1 MSDHEDLRAA
11 LIELEKLRLRE
22 RAASHENAT
31 LLRALDQ
38 MSRAGSSDKA
48 ASLLV
53 AICAEAL
60 GADFAALVVPVGQKG
75 VSFSIC
81 SRDTFAGLTWGAG
94 ADLLARP
101 FRMVDLHKRD
111 WGAPVPEQLTA
122 FHALLTV
129 PLKIDGE
136 GPMALIA
143 MAHAQAQFSAADLNL
158 LGRVAAMAGQALAAK
173 RLARRNSVL
182 AGLIDGSLQ
191 PTQEHGSFLDAPLEA
206 VSRAFDRLT
215 EAQGVVV
222 ALNNDLLRAPSD
234 QIDSAIHK
242 ALARTGE
249 ITGADRVYVFRCR
262 APRRMDNTHEWVADG
277 TEPMIDHLQDMPED
291 FMETWLHCFSK
302 DHEVYIPSVADMP
315 DDDPVKKI
323 LAEQEIKSLLAVP
336 MILDGQ
342 IMGFLGY
349 DAVRETRSFL
359 PGEVFLLRSVGNTI
373 NAVLERRHADQRAE
387 TASSA
392 LLAERNRMQATLNAM
407 PDLVLELDATGRFT
421 GYHQVH
427 NQQFEAIAQRLVGH
441 TPDSALPREG
451 ADIAWRIMREVD
463 ATGRTEGHEFR
474 FDLPDRRHWFQI
486 SAAARR
492 GGEAYGGY
500 VFVIR
505 DITDA
510 RAQRREIERLSE
522 VARRTTNLVIV
533 SDTEGRIEWV
543 NPAFERRS
551 GWSLEE
557 IRGRKPG
564 SFLQSEKT
572 DPDVRREIAEALRAL
587 TPFSAEI
594 LNVSRGGQEYWV
606 NLDIQPLFDGEGK
619 HKGFMAVQSD
629 VTERR
634 AQAERLEE
642 TTALALN
649 ARQRLQSA
657 VEALK
662 DGFALYDSDSRL
674 VLCNQPH
681 RDFFP
686 KSGPLIREGM
696 TYLDILKLR
705 LEHREYKG
713 AIGHEQEWLEKG
725 LKERRKPYN
734 MSKLALQEWAEKGLK
749 ERRKPYSETEH
760 ELADGRWVRAFEKA
774 TPDGGRVELRVDITA
789 LKEAER
795 RAINERA
802 AAMDASHD
810 GIAITNAE
818 GHFIYMNPSHRMMFG
833 VPEEEDVRAL
843 HWSSLYT
850 PPQADWVRNSIFPI
864 LKRNGSWQGDL
875 CGNHRDGSSIDQE
888 VSLTL
893 QEDGGIVCI
902 SRDIAD
908 RRRGDA
914 ERARLREELQLA
926 QRREVIGQLAAGLA
940 HDFNNILA
948 VISGSAGL
956 LEARLAA
963 QQADT
968 QEAARIL
975 QAASRAAKL
984 VARLRDLGKQGS
996 VRQQLDLRKPLYEAA
1011 DLLRAGFSGVHNL
1024 VVHAPQEPL
1033 EAMADPTDILQ
1044 LLLNL
1049 GINARDALDDG
1060 PNEIA
1065 VTLASA
1071 DLNQMQR
1078 PPDIGVLRDEVEYI
1092 MLRVEDTGPGID
1104 ADIRMRIFEPY
1115 FTSKGQHGTGLGLA
1129 IVAGVVRGN
1138 SAALWFD
1145 STLGVGT
1152 QVTVFWPVAQEQTAL
1167 SELATPED
1175 EISGLDG
1182 VQVLV
1187 VDDEEEVCTVLGAI
1201 LEAAGAEVATATDPR
1216 DAFEAIIGD
1225 PGHWH
1230 VLITD
1235 HDMPH
1240 MTGSALAQSI
1250 YADAPELSVI
1260 LISAL
1265 PDKANDDR
1273 RWFKEI
1279 LQKPVDA
1286 RQLVRV
1292 VAKEISS
1299 RKFEK

>member
-1 MSDHEDLRAA
+1 MTEARMFEHEDLRAA
-11 LIELEKLRLRE
+11 LIELDKLRLRE

-31 LLRALDQ
+31 LLRALDA
-38 MSRAGSSDKA
+38 MTRAGSSDKA
-48 ASLLV
+48 ARLLV
-53 AICAEAL
+53 TICAESL
-60 GADFAALVVPVGQKG
+60 GADFAALVMPAGAQG
-75 VSFSIC
+75 LTFTIC
-81 SRDTFAGLTWGAG
+81 SPDTNTGLNWGGG
-94 ADLLARP
+94 AELLKRRR
-101 FRMVDLHKRD
+101 RMVDFHKRD
-111 WGAPVPEQLTA
+111 WGAPIPAQLNE

-129 PLKIDGE
+129 PLRIEGE
-136 GPMALIA
+136 GPMALMA
-143 MAHAQAQFSAADLNL
+143 MAQAEAQFSAADLHL
-158 LGRVAAMAGQALAAK
+158 LGRVATMAGQALAAQ

-182 AGLIDGSLQ
+182 ASLIDGSVQ
-191 PTQEHGSFLDAPLEA
+191 PAQEHGSFLDAPLEA

-234 QIDSAIHK
+234 QIDRAIHK

-249 ITGADRVYVFRCR
+249 LTGADRVYVFRCR
-262 APRRMDNTHEWVADG
+262 APGRMDNTHEWVGDG
-277 TEPMIDHLQDMPED
+277 TEPMIDQLQDMPED
-291 FMETWLHCFSK
+291 LIEPWLPYFSK
-302 DHEVYIPSVADMP
+302 DQDVYIPSVADLP
-315 DDDPVKKI
+315 DDHPVKAV
-323 LAEQEIKSLLAVP
+323 LAEQDIKSLLAVP

-342 IMGFLGY
+342 ITGFLGY
-349 DAVRETRSFL
+349 DAVQETRSFL

-373 NAVLERRHADQRAE
+373 NAVLERRGADQRAE
-387 TASSA
+387 TATAA
-392 LLAERNRMQATLNAM
+392 LLAERNRMQATLDAM
-407 PDLVLELDATGRFT
+407 PDLVLELDANGHFT
-421 GYHQVH
+421 GYHLGH
-427 NQQFEAIAQRLVGH
+427 NQRLEAIAQRLVGQ
-441 TPDSALPREG
+441 TPDAALPRGG

-463 ATGRTEGHEFR
+463 ATGRTDGHEFK
-474 FDLPDRRHWFQI
+474 FDLPDGRHWFQI

-533 SDTEGRIEWV
+533 SDAKGCIEWV
-543 NPAFERRS
+543 NRAFEQRS
-551 GWSLEE
+551 GWSLAE

-564 SFLQSEKT
+564 SFLQSQKT
-572 DPDVRREIAEALRAL
+572 DSGTKSKIGAALRAL
-587 TPFSAEI
+587 APVSAEI
-594 LNVSRGGQEYWV
+594 LNVSRDGQEYWV
-606 NLDIQPLFDGEGK
+606 NLDIQPLFDGKGR

-634 AQAERLEE
+634 AQADRLQE
-642 TTALALN
+642 TTALAIK
-649 ARQRLQSA
+649 ARQRLLSA

-662 DGFALYDSDSRL
+662 DGFALYDPEGRL
-674 VLCNQPH
+674 VLCNQPY

-686 KSGPLIREGM
+686 KSGPLLREGM
-696 TYLDILKLR
+696 TYLDILTLR
-705 LEHREYKG
+705 LEHREYKA
-713 AIGHEQEWLEKG
+713 AIGREQEWLTKRLEAYS
-725 LKERRKPYN
+725 KPYN
-734 MSKLALQEWAEKGLK
+734 
-749 ERRKPYSETEH
+749 ETEQ

-774 TPDGGRVELRVDITA
+774 TPDGGRVGLRVDITA

-795 RAINERA
+795 RALNERA

-810 GIAITNAE
+810 GIAITDSE
-818 GHFIYMNPSHRMMFG
+818 GHFIYMNPSHRSMFG

-843 HWSSLYT
+843 HWSSLYA
-850 PPQADWVRNSIFPI
+850 PPQAEWLRSSAFPI
-864 LKRNGSWQGDL
+864 LKRSGSWQGDVAGL
-875 CGNHRDGSSIDQE
+875 HRDGSVIDQE

-893 QEDGGIVCI
+893 QADGGIVCI

-956 LEARLAA
+956 LESRLAA
-963 QQADT
+963 QQEDT
-968 QEAARIL
+968 QEAARIR

-996 VRQQLDLRKPLYEAA
+996 VRQQLDLRKPLNEAA
-1011 DLLRAGFSGVHNL
+1011 DLLRSGLTGLHRL
-1024 VVHAPQEPL
+1024 ILHAPQEPL

-1049 GINARDALDDG
+1049 GINARDALDDA

-1065 VTLASA
+1065 VTLAPAASH
-1071 DLNQMQR
+1071 QMQR
-1078 PPDIGVLRDEVEYI
+1078 PPDIGVLRDGVEYI

-1104 ADIRMRIFEPY
+1104 AAIRARIFEPY
-1115 FTSKGQHGTGLGLA
+1115 FTSKGPRGTGLGLA

-1138 SAALWFD
+1138 AAALWVD
-1145 STLGVGT
+1145 STPGVGT
-1152 QVTVFWPVAQEQTAL
+1152 RVTVFWPVAQEHAAP
-1167 SELATPED
+1167 SELPTSD
-1175 EISGLDG
+1175 SGTRRLDG
-1182 VQVLV
+1182 VQVLL
-1187 VDDEEEVCTVLGAI
+1187 VDDEEEICTVLGAM
-1201 LEAAGAEVATATDPR
+1201 LEAAGAEVATTTDPR
-1216 DAFEAIIGD
+1216 DALDAINSD
-1225 PGHWH
+1225 PGHWD

-1235 HDMPH
+1235 HDMPY
-1240 MTGSALAQSI
+1240 MTGSALAQGI
-1250 YADAPELSVI
+1250 YADAPDLPVI
-1260 LISAL
+1260 LVSAL

-1286 RQLVRV
+1286 RQLVRA
-1292 VAKEISS
+1292 VAKEVKS

>member
-1 MSDHEDLRAA
+1 MTGARMSDNEDLRAA

-22 RAASHENAT
+22 RAASHENSS
-31 LLRALDQ
+31 LLRVLDA
-38 MSRAGSSDKA
+38 MTRAGSSDEA
-48 ASLLV
+48 ASILV
-53 AICAEAL
+53 TICAEAL
-60 GADFAALVVPVGQKG
+60 GADVVALVVPDGKQG
-75 VSFSIC
+75 LAFSVC
-81 SRDTFAGLTWGAG
+81 SPDTLAGSKWSAG
-94 ADLLARP
+94 ADLLGRP
-101 FRMVDLHKRD
+101 RRMVDLHKRD
-111 WGAPVPEQLTA
+111 WGVPIPAYLSA
-122 FHALLTV
+122 LHALLTV
-129 PLKIDGE
+129 PLKIKGE
-136 GPMALIA
+136 GPMALMA
-143 MAHAQAQFSAADLNL
+143 MARAAAQFSSADLHL
-158 LGRVAAMAGQALAAK
+158 LGRVAAMAGQTLAAK

-182 AGLIDGSLQ
+182 AGLIDGSVQ
-191 PTQEHGSFLDAPLEA
+191 PTPEHGSFLDAPLEA

-222 ALNNDLLRAPSD
+222 ALNNDLLRAPSH
-234 QIDSAIHK
+234 QIDKAIHK

-249 ITGADRVYVFRCR
+249 LSGADRVYVFRCR
-262 APRRMDNTHEWVADG
+262 APGRMDNTHEWVADG
-277 TEPMIDHLQDMPED
+277 TEPMIDHLQDMPEEL
-291 FMETWLHCFSK
+291 MEPWLPSFSK
-302 DHEVYIPSVADMP
+302 DQEVYIPCVSDMP
-315 DDDPVKKI
+315 DDDPVKEI
-323 LAEQEIKSLLAVP
+323 LAEQGIKSLLAVP

-342 IMGFLGY
+342 ITGFLGY
-349 DAVRETRSFL
+349 DAVQETRSFL
-359 PGEVFLLRSVGNTI
+359 PGEVFLLRSVSNTI
-373 NAVLERRHADQRAE
+373 NAILERRHADQRAE
-387 TASSA
+387 TATSA
-392 LLAERNRMQATLNAM
+392 LLAERNRMQATLDAM

-421 GYHQVH
+421 GYHLGH
-427 NQQFEAIAQRLVGH
+427 NQRFEAIAQGLVGH
-441 TPDSALPREG
+441 TPDAALPLEG

-486 SAAARR
+486 SAAARQ

-533 SDTEGRIEWV
+533 SDAKGHIEWV
-543 NPAFERRS
+543 NPAFEQRS

-572 DPDVRREIAEALRAL
+572 DPRTKREIAVALRAL
-587 TPFSAEI
+587 APVSAEI
-594 LNVSRGGQEYWV
+594 LNVARDGQEYWV
-606 NLDIQPLFDGEGK
+606 SLDIQPLFDGEGR

-634 AQAERLEE
+634 AQAERLLE
-642 TTALALN
+642 TTALAVK
-649 ARQRLQSA
+649 ARQRLLSA

-662 DGFALYDSDSRL
+662 DGFALYDPAGRL

-686 KSGPLIREGM
+686 KSGPLIRDGM

-705 LEHREYKG
+705 LEHREYKA
-713 AIGHEQEWLEKG
+713 AIGQEKEWLA
-725 LKERRKPYN
+725 RRLQEHSKPYN
-734 MSKLALQEWAEKGLK
+734 
-749 ERRKPYSETEH
+749 ETEQ
-760 ELADGRWVRAFEKA
+760 ELADGRWVRAFEQA
-774 TPDGGRVELRVDITA
+774 TPDGGRVGLRVDITA

-795 RAINERA
+795 RALNERA

-810 GIAITNAE
+810 GIAITDAE

-833 VPEEEDVRAL
+833 VAEEEDVRAL
-843 HWSSLYT
+843 HWSALYAL
-850 PPQADWVRNSIFPI
+850 PQAEWLRNSVIPI
-864 LKRNGSWQGDL
+864 LKRNGRWQGDVAGL
-875 CGNHRDGSSIDQE
+875 HRDGSAIDQE

-902 SRDIAD
+902 SRDISD

-963 QQADT
+963 QRADT

-996 VRQQLDLRKPLYEAA
+996 VRQQLDLRIPLSEAA
-1011 DLLRAGFSGVHNL
+1011 DLLRAGLSDVHNL
-1024 VVHAPQEPL
+1024 VVHAPQQPL

-1049 GINARDALDDG
+1049 GINARDALDNG

-1065 VTLASA
+1065 VTLAPA
-1071 DLNQMQR
+1071 DPNQMQR
-1078 PPDIGVLRDEVEYI
+1078 PPDIGMLRDRTEYI
-1092 MLRVEDTGPGID
+1092 MLCVEDTGPGID
-1104 ADIRMRIFEPY
+1104 AEIRARIFEPY
-1115 FTSKGQHGTGLGLA
+1115 FTSKGQRGTGLGLA

-1138 SAALWFD
+1138 AAALWFD
-1145 STLGVGT
+1145 STSGVGT
-1152 QVTVFWPVAQEQTAL
+1152 RVTVFWPVAHEQAAPP
-1167 SELATPED
+1167 ELAGSET
-1175 EISGLDG
+1175 GVRRLDG

-1187 VDDEEEVCTVLGAI
+1187 VDDEEEVCAVLGAM

-1216 DAFEAIIGD
+1216 DALDAITGD
-1225 PGHWH
+1225 PTHWH
-1230 VLITD
+1230 ALITD

-1240 MTGSALAQSI
+1240 MTGSTLAKSI
-1250 YADAPELSVI
+1250 HAQAPDLPVI
-1260 LISAL
+1260 LVSAL
-1265 PDKANDDR
+1265 PDAASDER
-1273 RWFKEI
+1273 RWFSEI

-1286 RQLVRV
+1286 KQLVSV
-1292 VAKEISS
+1292 VAKAVDSS
-1299 RKFEK
+1299 NV